1 MVLKKFIGD
10 KAFYRKVMT
19 ITIPI
24 LIQNVITN
32 FVNLIDNVMVG
43 RLGTEPMSGVA
54 IVNQLLFIFNLCIFG
69 AISGAGIFTAQY
81 HGKGDHEG
89 IRFTFRIKII
99 VSVAVTALFSLAFI
113 FFGPQLISLF
123 LHEGQESLDL
133 AATLAH
139 GSDYF
144 YVMLIGLLPFAISQC
159 YAGTLKETGE
169 TMLPMKAGVAAVL
182 VNLCLN
188 YVFIYGKFGMPA
200 MGVVGAAVA
209 TVISRVVEC
218 LIVLIWTHKHKAICE
233 FIVGAYRSLYVP
245 KELVINVAKKG
256 LPLMANEVLWS
267 VGMTTLSQCYSVRGL
282 EAISAS
288 NISSTVSHLFFCA
301 MFAFG
306 NAISIIVGHLLG
318 SGDLKRAKDEDNKLI
333 FCSIVVCLAVGI
345 VMGILSPFVPDLYNT
360 TDLVKE
366 LATKFLLVS
375 SVLLP
380 FNAFANSTYFTLRSG
395 GQTGVTF
402 IFDSGYIWVICV
414 PVAFILSRFTGLP
427 IFPLYAIVSALDI
440 LKCFIGA
447 YLLKKGTWLRSLVN
461 D

>member
-10 KAFYRKVMT
+10 KAFYQKVMT

-32 FVNLIDNVMVG
+32 FVSLIDNIMVG

-81 HGKGDHEG
+81 HGKGDQEG
-89 IRFTFRIKII
+89 IRHTFRIKII
-99 VSVAVTALFSLAFI
+99 VSVAVTALFVLAFV
-113 FFGPQLISLF
+113 FFGPQLINLF
-123 LHEGQESLDL
+123 LHEGEEALDL
-133 AATLAH
+133 AATLTH
-139 GSDYF
+139 GSKYF
-144 YVMLIGLLPFAISQC
+144 TVMLFGLLPFAISQC

-169 TMLPMKAGVAAVL
+169 TMLPMKAGITAVF

-188 YVFIYGKFGMPA
+188 YILIYGKLGMPA

-218 LIVLIWTHKHKAICE
+218 LIVIIWTHKHKAKCG
-233 FIVGAYRSLYVP
+233 FIVGAYRSLHVP
-245 KELVINVAKKG
+245 KDLVISVAKRG

-282 EAISAS
+282 EAISAT
-288 NISSTVSHLFFCA
+288 NISSTVTHLFFCA

-318 SGDLKRAKDEDNKLI
+318 SGDLKRAKDEDTKLI
-333 FCSIVVCLAVGI
+333 FCCIVVCLGVGI
-345 VMGILSPFVPDLYNT
+345 IMAICAPFIPNLYNT
-360 TDLVKE
+360 TDLVKD
-366 LATKFLLVS
+366 LASKFLIVS
-375 SVLLP
+375 AIMLP

-395 GQTGVTF
+395 GLTGVTF
-402 IFDSGYIWVICV
+402 IFDSGYIWVISV
-414 PVAFILSRFTGLP
+414 PVAFVLSRFTGMP
-427 IFPLYAIVSALDI
+427 IYSLYIVISALDAI
-440 LKCFIGA
+440 KCFIGA
-447 YLLKKGTWLRSLVN
+447 YLLKQGKWLRSLVS

>member
-10 KAFYRKVMT
+10 KAFYQKVLT
-19 ITIPI
+19 ITVPI

-32 FVNLIDNVMVG
+32 FVSLIDNIMVG

-81 HGKGDHEG
+81 HGKGDQEG
-89 IRFTFRIKII
+89 IRHTFRIKII
-99 VSVAVTALFSLAFI
+99 VSVAVTVLFSLAFI

-133 AATLAH
+133 TATLTH

-144 YVMLIGLLPFAISQC
+144 YIMLIGLLPFAISQC

-169 TMLPMKAGVAAVL
+169 TMLPMKAGITAVF

-188 YVFIYGKFGMPA
+188 YVLIYGKLGMPA
-200 MGVVGAAVA
+200 MGVSGAAIA
-209 TVISRVVEC
+209 TVISRIVEC
-218 LIVLIWTHKHKAICE
+218 LIVIIWTHKHKSVCR

-245 KELVINVAKKG
+245 KDLVISVAKKG

-282 EAISAS
+282 EAISAT
-288 NISSTVSHLFFCA
+288 NISSTVTHLFFCA

-318 SGDLKRAKDEDNKLI
+318 SGDLKRAKDEDTKLI
-333 FCSIVVCLAVGI
+333 FCCIVVCIGVGI
-345 VMGILSPFVPDLYNT
+345 IMSVCAPFIPNLYNT
-360 TDLVKE
+360 TDFVKE
-366 LATKFLLVS
+366 LASKFLIVS
-375 SVLLP
+375 AIMLP

-395 GQTGVTF
+395 GLTGVTF
-402 IFDSGYIWVICV
+402 IFDSGYIWVISV
-414 PVAFILSRFTGLP
+414 PVAFILSRFTGMP
-427 IFPLYAIVSALDI
+427 IFSLYIVISVLDV
-440 LKCFIGA
+440 LKCFVGA
-447 YLLKKGTWLRSLVN
+447 YLLKQGKWLRSLVN
-461 D
+461 N

>member
-10 KAFYRKVMT
+10 KAFYQKVMT
-19 ITIPI
+19 ITVPI

-32 FVNLIDNVMVG
+32 FVSLIDNIMVG

-81 HGKGDHEG
+81 HGKGDQEG
-89 IRFTFRIKII
+89 IRHTFRIKII

-133 AATLAH
+133 TATLTH

-144 YVMLIGLLPFAISQC
+144 YIMLIGLLPFAISQC

-169 TMLPMKAGVAAVL
+169 TMLPMKAGITAVF

-188 YVFIYGKFGMPA
+188 YILIYGKLGMPA
-200 MGVVGAAVA
+200 MGVSGAAIA

-218 LIVLIWTHKHKAICE
+218 LIVIIWTHKHKSVCG

-245 KELVINVAKKG
+245 KALVISVAKKG

-282 EAISAS
+282 EAISAT
-288 NISSTVSHLFFCA
+288 NISSTVTHLFFCA

-318 SGDLKRAKDEDNKLI
+318 SGDLKRAKDEDTKLI
-333 FCSIVVCLAVGI
+333 FCCIVVCIGVGI
-345 VMGILSPFVPDLYNT
+345 IMSVCAPFIPNLYNT
-360 TDLVKE
+360 TDFVKE
-366 LATKFLLVS
+366 LASKFLIVS
-375 SVLLP
+375 AIMLP

-395 GQTGVTF
+395 GLTGVTF
-402 IFDSGYIWVICV
+402 IFDSGYIWVISV
-414 PVAFILSRFTGLP
+414 PVAFILSRFTGMP
-427 IFPLYAIVSALDI
+427 IFSLYIVISVLDV
-440 LKCFIGA
+440 LKCFVGA
-447 YLLKKGTWLRSLVN
+447 YLLKQGKWLRSLVN
-461 D
+461 N

>member
-10 KAFYRKVMT
+10 KAFYQKVMT

-81 HGKGDHEG
+81 HGKGDQEG
-89 IRFTFRIKII
+89 IRYTFRIKII
-99 VSVAVTALFSLAFI
+99 VSVAVTVLFSLAFI

-133 AATLAH
+133 AATLTY
-139 GSDYF
+139 GREYF
-144 YVMLIGLLPFAISQC
+144 YIMLIGLLPFAISQC

-169 TMLPMKAGVAAVL
+169 TMLPMKAGIAAVL
-182 VNLCLN
+182 VNLCGN
-188 YVFIYGKFGMPA
+188 YILIYGKFGAPA
-200 MGVVGAAVA
+200 LGVSGAAIA
-209 TVISRVVEC
+209 TVISRIVEC
-218 LIVLIWTHKHKAICE
+218 LIVLIWTHKHKAACG
-233 FIVGAYRSLYVP
+233 FIVGAYRSLRVP
-245 KELVINVAKKG
+245 KELVISVATKG

-333 FCSIVVCLAVGI
+333 FCAIVVCIGVGI
-345 VMGILSPFVPDLYNT
+345 VMGVLSPLIPNLYNT

-461 D
+461 N